1 MNTTPRPIAM
11 MALLTLTA
19 GSFGQTPPMPIQPAP
34 QPSPCT
40 RCAGWILPGKLE
52 PIPEHPYRIDSD
64 LPEMFTSLGV
74 LYSTRATLP
83 PLRAKSGEPVPESQR
98 KQRNL
103 GFRTID
109 AGFEVFLYHLSYA
122 GDGPRDRRL
131 TVYVT
136 NRGSATVTVRPSQI
150 IEARGTM
157 ATFDGPESRL
167 AVRTLQGQWDHPV
180 PEVRIPPAAGRVIA
194 WTPRISDTQAPSG
207 DADRF
212 TEDFVTGIVRAQVS
226 SPAAAD
232 LEVAVIAVAG
242 DTPVE
247 ALTDASKALL
257 DVGANSA
264 ETMDLSILPPECHV
278 RRVSGV
284 SRNFLWRSAD
294 TLIDLSSLP
303 NTPLMLK
310 DGKGASHAG
319 PPGIGLLMTAPRV
332 QTVDCPDARQTG
344 DMLLHPGYVHP
355 ETIGNYQV
363 EYLVNLTLS
372 NPTDSPRSIDLRFGK
387 HDADIGLAWQIAIGS
402 TYATGDA
409 LKALPAHVQWAGAW
423 RKDDL
428 PDNTRSFLAPL
439 KHADDTTARPGSL
452 TVQARSRVCV
462 SLRFVPVGTSSM
474 PFMLHAVP
482 AEPAAVPR

>member
-1 MNTTPRPIAM
+1 MNPTPRPIAII
-11 MALLTLTA
+11 ALLTLA
-19 GSFGQTPPMPIQPAP
+19 AASFGQTSPIPIRPATE
-34 QPSPCT
+34 PSPCT
-40 RCAGWILPGKLE
+40 RCAGWILPGRLE
-52 PIPEHPYRIDSD
+52 PIAERPYRIDSD

-83 PLRAKSGEPVPESQR
+83 PFRAKSGQPVPESQR
-98 KQRNL
+98 QQRNL

-122 GDGPRDRRL
+122 GEGPRDRRL

-136 NRGSATVTVRPSQI
+136 NRGPTPVTLRPSQI
-150 IEARGTM
+150 IEARGKM

-167 AVRTLQGQWDHPV
+167 ALRTLQEQWDHPL
-180 PEVRIPPAAGRVIA
+180 PEVQIPPAAGRVIA
-194 WTPRISDTQAPSG
+194 WTPRISDKQAPSG

-242 DTPVE
+242 DTPIDG
-247 ALTDASKALL
+247 LTEASKALL
-257 DVGANSA
+257 EVGANSA
-264 ETMDLSILPPECHV
+264 ETMDLSIPPPECHV
-278 RRVSGV
+278 RRVGGV
-284 SRNFLWRSAD
+284 SRNFLWRSDD
-294 TLIDLSSLP
+294 TLIDVSTLP
-303 NTPLMLK
+303 IAPLTLK
-310 DGKGASHAG
+310 DAKGVAHAG

-332 QTVDCPDARQTG
+332 QTVDCPEARQTG

-372 NPTDSPRSIDLRFGK
+372 NPTDSPKAIDLRFGK
-387 HDADIGLAWQIAIGS
+387 HDADIGLAWQIAIGAKHAS
-402 TYATGDA
+402 PDE

-428 PDNTRSFLAPL
+428 PDNTRSLLAPL
-439 KHADDTTARPGSL
+439 SHADDRTARPGSL
-452 TVQARSRVCV
+452 TLQPKSQVRV

-482 AEPAAVPR
+482 VDPPTAPR

>member
-1 MNTTPRPIAM
+1 MSTTPRPIAM

-83 PLRAKSGEPVPESQR
+83 PFRAKSGEPVPESQR

-109 AGFEVFLYHLSYA
+109 AGFEMFLYHLSYA

-264 ETMDLSILPPECHV
+264 ETMDLSIPPPECHV

-332 QTVDCPDARQTG
+332 QTADCPDARQTG

-355 ETIGNYQV
+355 ETIGNY
-363 EYLVNLTLS
+363 
-372 NPTDSPRSIDLRFGK
+372 
-387 HDADIGLAWQIAIGS
+387 
-402 TYATGDA
+402 
-409 LKALPAHVQWAGAW
+409 
-423 RKDDL
+423 
-428 PDNTRSFLAPL
+428 
-439 KHADDTTARPGSL
+439 
-452 TVQARSRVCV
+452 C
-462 SLRFVPVGTSSM
+462 SLR
-474 PFMLHAVP
+474 
-482 AEPAAVPR
+482 